1 MCAKDIVRQSKV
13 FPAVAKMS
21 LTVCVQRTSASCF
34 LSQMEQI
41 SLFGKGDLSITES
54 GMNSVCVC
62 VVHSRH
68 PFAFE
73 MAKVGR
79 KYFEDMNR
87 NTELRT
93 LESGCTC
100 ACVCVC
106 VLGVAS
112 NVRIF
117 F

>member
-13 FPAVAKMS
+13 FLAVAEMS
-21 LTVCVQRTSASCF
+21 LTVCVQRTSASFF

-54 GMNSVCVC
+54 GMNSVCV
-62 VVHSRH
+62 VHSRH

-79 KYFEDMNR
+79 K
-87 NTELRT
+87 
-93 LESGCTC
+93 
-100 ACVCVC
+100 
-106 VLGVAS
+106 
-112 NVRIF
+112 
-117 F
+117 

>member
-1 MCAKDIVRQSKV
+1 MCAKDIVRQSYV

-21 LTVCVQRTSASCF
+21 LTVCVCVQRTSASCF

-41 SLFGKGDLSITES
+41 SLFGKGDLSMTE
-54 GMNSVCVC
+54 
-62 VVHSRH
+62 R
-68 PFAFE
+68 
-73 MAKVGR
+73 
-79 KYFEDMNR
+79 DMNR

-100 ACVCVC
+100 ACVCV
-106 VLGVAS
+106 LGVAS
-112 NVRIF
+112 TVRIF